1 MSENRKPVIE
11 PDFYGDFH
19 CIGGQCSFTCCKE
32 WKIAVDH
39 ETKKRWRKM
48 DVPSTVLESGR
59 VPEHVCRYLTDSVEN
74 GRREVLDGKDAHK
87 TSDTDAGTAHTAF
100 GGTAG
105 NAAAAV
111 ETALSK
117 ETLHLDRFVV
127 KKDGGEII
135 ELLPNMRC
143 PFLEDSELC
152 RLVLDYGE
160 ECLSE
165 TCHVFPR
172 ETHEFPDRT
181 ERTLVSCCPEIVD
194 RLHALKELHFTN
206 LPYQDRAFLLKG
218 NDKLFQIRNIM
229 MYWLKDASVS
239 NEVNLKRCLFMLLDL
254 FEKEE
259 KMRQKNSAKK
269 KTSHKQAGEA
279 KRCSNGVAEENGC
292 SNCVSDANS
301 ISNPE
306 FKSAVTAALDP
317 AECLKEEDVAKLTE
331 MILAMPKDV
340 QASIEEQNALFLD
353 ITENYRKEG
362 RYQGLLNPLYAM
374 AEQLSH
380 EFEEADAARMD
391 VISALHAEVVAAY
404 APLLRNYLVAEA
416 FATLLIPGCTLRDMV
431 LQLEWM
437 IMEYVLIVHAMVLEI
452 LCEDAP
458 FAYPKARELLILIAR
473 MTGYDGDEI
482 EEYLSDSFENPVW
495 PWGYADYLLA

>member
-11 PDFYGDFH
+11 PEFYGDFH

-48 DVPSTVLESGR
+48 DVPETVLESGR
-59 VPEHVCRYLTDSVEN
+59 VPEHACLS
-74 GRREVLDGKDAHK
+74 
-87 TSDTDAGTAHTAF
+87 TSNKAQ
-100 GGTAG
+100 
-105 NAAAAV
+105 
-111 ETALSK
+111 LSQ
-117 ETLHLDRFVV
+117 FVV

-172 ETHEFPDRT
+172 ETHEFTDRT

-194 RLHALKELHFTN
+194 RLHELTELHFTN

-254 FEKEE
+254 LEKEE

-269 KTSHKQAGEA
+269 KTSHKQAREA
-279 KRCSNGVAEENGC
+279 KRCSNAVAEENGR

-301 ISNPE
+301 ISTTAAE
-306 FKSAVTAALDP
+306 YGAAVTEEPDP

-331 MILAMPKDV
+331 MILAMPKDA

-380 EFEEADAARMD
+380 EFEEADADRMD
-391 VISALHAEVVAAY
+391 EISALHAEVVAAY

-431 LQLEWM
+431 LQFEWM

-452 LCEDAP
+452 LCEKDAEDAP
-458 FAYPKARELLILIAR
+458 SASNSEKDAGDAIRSSGSQGAVDGRASEVAEADTVNALLAYPKARELLILIAR

>member
-39 ETKKRWRKM
+39 ETKMRWRKM
-48 DVPSTVLESGR
+48 DVPETVLESGR
-59 VPEHVCRYLTDSVEN
+59 VPEHACLS
-74 GRREVLDGKDAHK
+74 
-87 TSDTDAGTAHTAF
+87 TSNKAQ
-100 GGTAG
+100 
-105 NAAAAV
+105 
-111 ETALSK
+111 LSQ
-117 ETLHLDRFVV
+117 FVV

-172 ETHEFPDRT
+172 ETHEFTDRT

-194 RLHALKELHFTN
+194 RLHALHELHFTN
-206 LPYQDRAFLLKG
+206 LPYQDRAYLLEG

-254 FEKEE
+254 FD
-259 KMRQKNSAKK
+259 K
-269 KTSHKQAGEA
+269 KTKG
-279 KRCSNGVAEENGC
+279 K
-292 SNCVSDANS
+292 
-301 ISNPE
+301 
-306 FKSAVTAALDP
+306 TLDP

-331 MILAMPKDV
+331 MILAMPKDA
-340 QASIEEQNALFLD
+340 QASIEEQNALLLD

-380 EFEEADAARMD
+380 EFEEADADRMD
-391 VISALHAEVVAAY
+391 EISALHAEVVAAY

-431 LQLEWM
+431 LQFEWM

-452 LCEDAP
+452 LCKKDAGDAAGASNSEKDAGDAIRSSGSQGAVDGRASEVAEADMDTVNAP
-458 FAYPKARELLILIAR
+458 LAYPKARELLILIAR

>member
-1 MSENRKPVIE
+1 MSENRKPIIE
-11 PDFYGDFH
+11 PDFYKDFH

-32 WKIAVDH
+32 WKIAVDQ
-39 ETKKRWRKM
+39 ETKKRWRKLS
-48 DVPSTVLESGR
+48 VPETVLESGR
-59 VPEHVCRYLTDSVEN
+59 VPKHACRSS
-74 GRREVLDGKDAHK
+74 LDKAH
-87 TSDTDAGTAHTAF
+87 
-100 GGTAG
+100 
-105 NAAAAV
+105 
-111 ETALSK
+111 LSQ
-117 ETLHLDRFVV
+117 FVM

-172 ETHEFPDRT
+172 ETHEFADRT

-194 RLHALKELHFTN
+194 RLYALKELHFTK
-206 LPYQDRAFLLKG
+206 LPYQDRAFLLEGK
-218 NDKLFQIRNIM
+218 DKLFQIRNIM
-229 MYWLKDASVS
+229 MYWLQDASVS

-254 FEKEE
+254 LEKEQ
-259 KMRQKNSAKK
+259 KMRA
-269 KTSHKQAGEA
+269 
-279 KRCSNGVAEENGC
+279 
-292 SNCVSDANS
+292 
-301 ISNPE
+301 I
-306 FKSAVTAALDP
+306 DP
-317 AECLKEEDVAKLTE
+317 GECLKEADVEKLTE
-331 MILAMPKDV
+331 MILAMPKDA

-380 EFEEADAARMD
+380 EFQEAEPARMD
-391 VISALHAEVVAAY
+391 EICALHAEVVAPY

-416 FATLLIPGCTLRDMV
+416 FATLLIPGCMLRDMV

-437 IMEYVLIVHAMVLEI
+437 IMEYVLIVHAMVLQR
-452 LCEDAP
+452 LSEDAP
-458 FAYPKARELLILIAR
+458 LAYPKARELLILIAR

-482 EEYLSDSFENPVW
+482 EEYLCDSFENPVW

>member
-1 MSENRKPVIE
+1 MSENRKPIIE
-11 PDFYGDFH
+11 PDFYKDFH

-32 WKIAVDH
+32 WKIAVDQ
-39 ETKKRWRKM
+39 ETKKRWRKLS
-48 DVPSTVLESGR
+48 VPETVLESGR
-59 VPEHVCRYLTDSVEN
+59 VPKHACRSS
-74 GRREVLDGKDAHK
+74 LDKAQ
-87 TSDTDAGTAHTAF
+87 
-100 GGTAG
+100 
-105 NAAAAV
+105 
-111 ETALSK
+111 LSQ
-117 ETLHLDRFVV
+117 FVM

-143 PFLEDSELC
+143 PFLEDTELC

-172 ETHEFPDRT
+172 ETHEFADRT

-194 RLHALKELHFTN
+194 RLYALKELHFTK
-206 LPYQDRAFLLKG
+206 LPYQDRAFLLEGK
-218 NDKLFQIRNIM
+218 DKLFQIRNIM
-229 MYWLKDASVS
+229 MYWLQDASVS

-254 FEKEE
+254 LEKEQ
-259 KMRQKNSAKK
+259 KMRA
-269 KTSHKQAGEA
+269 
-279 KRCSNGVAEENGC
+279 
-292 SNCVSDANS
+292 
-301 ISNPE
+301 I
-306 FKSAVTAALDP
+306 DP
-317 AECLKEEDVAKLTE
+317 GECLKEADVEKLTE
-331 MILAMPKDV
+331 MILAMPKDA

-374 AEQLSH
+374 AEQLSR
-380 EFEEADAARMD
+380 EFQEADAARMD
-391 VISALHAEVVAAY
+391 VVCALHAEVVVAY

-452 LCEDAP
+452 LCEKDAEDVP
-458 FAYPKARELLILIAR
+458 GTANSKEDAGDAMPSSESQGAFDGRTYAAVAETVNAPLAYPRARELLILIAR

-482 EEYLSDSFENPVW
+482 EEYLCDSFENPVW

>member
-32 WKIAVDH
+32 WKIAVDP
-39 ETKKRWRKM
+39 ETKKRWRKLS
-48 DVPSTVLESGR
+48 VPETVLESGR
-59 VPEHVCRYLTDSVEN
+59 VPEHACRST
-74 GRREVLDGKDAHK
+74 LDK
-87 TSDTDAGTAHTAF
+87 
-100 GGTAG
+100 
-105 NAAAAV
+105 V
-111 ETALSK
+111 QLSQ
-117 ETLHLDRFVV
+117 FVV

-135 ELLPNMRC
+135 ELLQNMRC
-143 PFLEDSELC
+143 PFLEDTELC

-172 ETHEFPDRT
+172 ETHEFTDRT

-194 RLHALKELHFTN
+194 RLHELTELHFTN
-206 LPYQDRAFLLKG
+206 LPYQDRAFLLEGNAVRRKG
-218 NDKLFQIRNIM
+218 RDAAAYLDRCFLPEGKDKLFQIRNIM
-229 MYWLKDASVS
+229 MYYLHDETVS

-254 FEKEE
+254 LEKEE
-259 KMRQKNSAKK
+259 KMRQKNSARK
-269 KTSHKQAGEA
+269 KTSHRQSVDANGRSNCAVEVNGISTQAGTTAED
-279 KRCSNGVAEENGC
+279 GVA
-292 SNCVSDANS
+292 ALM
-301 ISNPE
+301 
-306 FKSAVTAALDP
+306 TLDP
-317 AECLKEEDVAKLTE
+317 GECLKEDDVQKLTE
-331 MILAMPKDV
+331 MILAMPKDA

-380 EFEEADAARMD
+380 EFEKADAVRMD
-391 VISALHAEVVAAY
+391 AICALHAEVVAAY

-452 LCEDAP
+452 LCEKDAGNAMP
-458 FAYPKARELLILIAR
+458 SGGQGVVGGRASEVAEADSVNAPLAYPKARELLILIAR

-495 PWGYADYLLA
+495 PWGYADYLLS

>member
-1 MSENRKPVIE
+1 MKPMIE
-11 PDFYGDFH
+11 PDFYNDFH

-32 WKIAVDH
+32 WKIAVDP
-39 ETKKRWRKM
+39 ETKKRWRKLN
-48 DVPSTVLESGR
+48 VAETVLESGR
-59 VPEHVCRYLTDSVEN
+59 VPEHACCSV
-74 GRREVLDGKDAHK
+74 
-87 TSDTDAGTAHTAF
+87 SDKAQ
-100 GGTAG
+100 
-105 NAAAAV
+105 
-111 ETALSK
+111 LS
-117 ETLHLDRFVV
+117 RFVV

-172 ETHEFPDRT
+172 ETHEFTNRT

-194 RLHALKELHFTN
+194 RLHALHELHFTN
-206 LPYQDRAFLLKG
+206 LPYQDRTFLLEG
-218 NDKLFQIRNIM
+218 NDKLFQIRNIL
-229 MYWLKDASVS
+229 MYWLHDASVS

-254 FEKEE
+254 LD
-259 KMRQKNSAKK
+259 K
-269 KTSHKQAGEA
+269 KTKG
-279 KRCSNGVAEENGC
+279 KT
-292 SNCVSDANS
+292 
-301 ISNPE
+301 P
-306 FKSAVTAALDP
+306 DP
-317 AECLKEEDVAKLTE
+317 GECLKEEDVAKLTE
-331 MILAMPKDV
+331 MILAMPTDV

-380 EFEEADAARMD
+380 EFQEAEPARMD
-391 VISALHAEVVAAY
+391 EICALHAEVVVSY
-404 APLLRNYLVAEA
+404 KSLLRNYLVAEA

-437 IMEYVLIVHAMVLEI
+437 IMEYVLIVHAMVLQR

-458 FAYPKARELLILIAR
+458 LVYPKARELLILIAR

>member
-1 MSENRKPVIE
+1 MIE

-48 DVPSTVLESGR
+48 DVPETVLESGR
-59 VPEHVCRYLTDSVEN
+59 VPKHACLS
-74 GRREVLDGKDAHK
+74 
-87 TSDTDAGTAHTAF
+87 TSDKAQ
-100 GGTAG
+100 
-105 NAAAAV
+105 
-111 ETALSK
+111 LSQ
-117 ETLHLDRFVV
+117 FVV
-127 KKDGGEII
+127 KKDGADII

-160 ECLSE
+160 ACLSE

-172 ETHEFPDRT
+172 ETHEFSDRT

-194 RLHALKELHFTN
+194 RLHALHELHFTN
-206 LPYQDRAFLLKG
+206 LPLQDRAFLLEG

-254 FEKEE
+254 LD
-259 KMRQKNSAKK
+259 K
-269 KTSHKQAGEA
+269 KTKG
-279 KRCSNGVAEENGC
+279 KT
-292 SNCVSDANS
+292 
-301 ISNPE
+301 P
-306 FKSAVTAALDP
+306 DP
-317 AECLKEEDVAKLTE
+317 AECQKEEDVAKLTE
-331 MILAMPKDV
+331 MILAMPKDT

-380 EFEEADAARMD
+380 EFQEAEPARMD
-391 VISALHAEVVAAY
+391 EICALHAEVVVSY
-404 APLLRNYLVAEA
+404 KSLLRNYLVAEA

-452 LCEDAP
+452 LSERDVEDARSTSGSQGAAGGWAHVADADTP
-458 FAYPKARELLILIAR
+458 LAYPKARELLILIAR

-482 EEYLSDSFENPVW
+482 EDYLRDSFENPVW

>member
-11 PDFYGDFH
+11 PDFYRDFH

-48 DVPSTVLESGR
+48 DVPETVLESGR
-59 VPEHVCRYLTDSVEN
+59 VPKHACLS
-74 GRREVLDGKDAHK
+74 
-87 TSDTDAGTAHTAF
+87 TSDKAQ
-100 GGTAG
+100 
-105 NAAAAV
+105 
-111 ETALSK
+111 LSQ
-117 ETLHLDRFVV
+117 FVV

-143 PFLEDSELC
+143 PFLEDTELC

-160 ECLSE
+160 ACLSE

-172 ETHEFPDRT
+172 ETHAFADRT
-181 ERTLVSCCPEIVD
+181 ERTLVSCCPEIMD
-194 RLHALKELHFTN
+194 RLHELTELHFTN

-229 MYWLKDASVS
+229 MYWFKDASVS

-254 FEKEE
+254 LE
-259 KMRQKNSAKK
+259 K
-269 KTSHKQAGEA
+269 KTKG
-279 KRCSNGVAEENGC
+279 KM
-292 SNCVSDANS
+292 
-301 ISNPE
+301 
-306 FKSAVTAALDP
+306 LDP
-317 AECLKEEDVAKLTE
+317 GECLKEEDVAKLTE
-331 MILAMPKDV
+331 MILAMPKDA

-380 EFEEADAARMD
+380 EFEEADAVRMD
-391 VISALHAEVVAAY
+391 EICALHAEVVAAY

-452 LCEDAP
+452 LSEDAAAHGDAVNAP
-458 FAYPKARELLILIAR
+458 LAYPKARELLILIAR

>member
-1 MSENRKPVIE
+1 MKPMIE
-11 PDFYGDFH
+11 PEFYSDFH
-19 CIGGQCSFTCCKE
+19 CIGGRCSFTCCKE
-32 WKIAVDH
+32 WKIAVDP
-39 ETKKRWRKM
+39 ETKKRWRKRS
-48 DVPSTVLESGR
+48 VPETVLESGR
-59 VPEHVCRYLTDSVEN
+59 VPEHACAHASKSTVE
-74 GRREVLDGKDAHK
+74 LYQ
-87 TSDTDAGTAHTAF
+87 
-100 GGTAG
+100 
-105 NAAAAV
+105 
-111 ETALSK
+111 
-117 ETLHLDRFVV
+117 FVT
-127 KKDGGEII
+127 KKDGADII

-160 ECLSE
+160 ACLSE

-194 RLHALKELHFTN
+194 RLHAVHELHFTN
-206 LPYQDRAFLLKG
+206 LPYQDRAFLLEGK
-218 NDKLFQIRNIM
+218 DKLFQIRNIM
-229 MYWLKDASVS
+229 MYYLDNDTVS
-239 NEVNLKRCLFMLLDL
+239 NEVNLKRCFFMLLDL
-254 FEKEE
+254 FD
-259 KMRQKNSAKK
+259 K
-269 KTSHKQAGEA
+269 KTKG
-279 KRCSNGVAEENGC
+279 K
-292 SNCVSDANS
+292 
-301 ISNPE
+301 
-306 FKSAVTAALDP
+306 TLDP

-380 EFEEADAARMD
+380 EFQEADPVRMD
-391 VISALHAEVVAAY
+391 EICALHAEVVAAY

-416 FATLLIPGCTLRDMV
+416 FATLLIPRCTLRDMV

-452 LCEDAP
+452 LSERDTEDTRSTSGSQGAAGGWAHVADADTLL
-458 FAYPKARELLILIAR
+458 AYPKARELLILIAR

-482 EEYLSDSFENPVW
+482 EDYLRDSFENPVW

>member
-48 DVPSTVLESGR
+48 DVPETVLESGR
-59 VPEHVCRYLTDSVEN
+59 VPEHACRST
-74 GRREVLDGKDAHK
+74 LDKAQ
-87 TSDTDAGTAHTAF
+87 
-100 GGTAG
+100 
-105 NAAAAV
+105 
-111 ETALSK
+111 LSQ
-117 ETLHLDRFVV
+117 FVV

-160 ECLSE
+160 TCLSE

-172 ETHEFPDRT
+172 ETHEFTDRT

-194 RLHALKELHFTN
+194 RLHELTELHFTN

-229 MYWLKDASVS
+229 MYWLKDALVS

-254 FEKEE
+254 FD
-259 KMRQKNSAKK
+259 K
-269 KTSHKQAGEA
+269 KTKG
-279 KRCSNGVAEENGC
+279 K
-292 SNCVSDANS
+292 
-301 ISNPE
+301 
-306 FKSAVTAALDP
+306 TLDP

-331 MILAMPKDV
+331 MILAMPKDA

-374 AEQLSH
+374 AEQLSQ
-380 EFEEADAARMD
+380 EFQEAEPARMD
-391 VISALHAEVVAAY
+391 EICALRADVVAAY

-437 IMEYVLIVHAMVLEI
+437 IMEYVLIVHAMVLQR

-458 FAYPKARELLILIAR
+458 LAYPKARELLILIAR

-495 PWGYADYLLA
+495 PWGYADYLLS

>member
-1 MSENRKPVIE
+1 MSENRKPIIE
-11 PDFYGDFH
+11 PDFYKDFH

-32 WKIAVDH
+32 WKIAVDQ
-39 ETKKRWRKM
+39 ETKKRWRKLS
-48 DVPSTVLESGR
+48 VPETVLERGR
-59 VPEHVCRYLTDSVEN
+59 VPKHACRSS
-74 GRREVLDGKDAHK
+74 LDKAQ
-87 TSDTDAGTAHTAF
+87 
-100 GGTAG
+100 
-105 NAAAAV
+105 
-111 ETALSK
+111 LSQ
-117 ETLHLDRFVV
+117 FVM

-172 ETHEFPDRT
+172 ETHEFADRT

-194 RLHALKELHFTN
+194 RLYALKELHFTK
-206 LPYQDRAFLLKG
+206 LPYQDRAFLLEGK
-218 NDKLFQIRNIM
+218 DKLFQIRNIM
-229 MYWLKDASVS
+229 MYWLQDASVS
-239 NEVNLKRCLFMLLDL
+239 NEVNLKRCLFMILDL
-254 FEKEE
+254 FD
-259 KMRQKNSAKK
+259 K
-269 KTSHKQAGEA
+269 KTKG
-279 KRCSNGVAEENGC
+279 KM
-292 SNCVSDANS
+292 
-301 ISNPE
+301 
-306 FKSAVTAALDP
+306 LDP
-317 AECLKEEDVAKLTE
+317 GECLKEADVEKLTE
-331 MILAMPKDV
+331 MILAMPKDA

-374 AEQLSH
+374 AEQLSR
-380 EFEEADAARMD
+380 EFQEADAARMD
-391 VISALHAEVVAAY
+391 VVCALHAEVVVAY

-416 FATLLIPGCTLRDMV
+416 FATLLIPGCMLRDMV

-452 LCEDAP
+452 LCEKDAEDVP
-458 FAYPKARELLILIAR
+458 GTANSKEDAGDAMPSSESQGAFDGRTYAAVAETVNAPVAYPKARELLILIAR

-482 EEYLSDSFENPVW
+482 EEYLCDSFENPVW

>member
-1 MSENRKPVIE
+1 MKPMIE
-11 PDFYGDFH
+11 PDFYNDFH

-32 WKIAVDH
+32 WKIAVDP

-48 DVPSTVLESGR
+48 DVPGTILESGR
-59 VPEHVCRYLTDSVEN
+59 VPEHACVHASKSTVE
-74 GRREVLDGKDAHK
+74 LYQ
-87 TSDTDAGTAHTAF
+87 
-100 GGTAG
+100 
-105 NAAAAV
+105 
-111 ETALSK
+111 
-117 ETLHLDRFVV
+117 FVT
-127 KKDGGEII
+127 KKDGADII

-160 ECLSE
+160 ACLSE

-194 RLHALKELHFTN
+194 RLHAVHELHFTN
-206 LPYQDRAFLLKG
+206 LPYQDRAFLLEG
-218 NDKLFQIRNIM
+218 DDKLFQIRNIM
-229 MYWLKDASVS
+229 MYWLHDASVS

-254 FEKEE
+254 FD
-259 KMRQKNSAKK
+259 K
-269 KTSHKQAGEA
+269 KTKG
-279 KRCSNGVAEENGC
+279 K
-292 SNCVSDANS
+292 
-301 ISNPE
+301 
-306 FKSAVTAALDP
+306 ALDP

-331 MILAMPKDV
+331 MILAMPKDA

-374 AEQLSH
+374 AEQLSR
-380 EFEEADAARMD
+380 EFQEADAARMD
-391 VISALHAEVVAAY
+391 VVCALHAEVVVAY

-452 LCEDAP
+452 LSERDAEDTRSTSGSQGAAGGWAHVANADTLL
-458 FAYPKARELLILIAR
+458 AYPKARELLILIAR

-482 EEYLSDSFENPVW
+482 EDYLRDSFENPVW

>member
-1 MSENRKPVIE
+1 MSENRKPIIE
-11 PDFYGDFH
+11 PDFYKDFH

-32 WKIAVDH
+32 WKIAVDP
-39 ETKKRWRKM
+39 ETKKRWRKLS
-48 DVPSTVLESGR
+48 VPETVLESGR
-59 VPEHVCRYLTDSVEN
+59 VPKHACRSS
-74 GRREVLDGKDAHK
+74 LDKAQ
-87 TSDTDAGTAHTAF
+87 
-100 GGTAG
+100 
-105 NAAAAV
+105 
-111 ETALSK
+111 LSQ
-117 ETLHLDRFVV
+117 FVM

-143 PFLEDSELC
+143 PFLEDTELC

-172 ETHEFPDRT
+172 ETHAFADRT

-194 RLHALKELHFTN
+194 RLYALKELHFTK
-206 LPYQDRAFLLKG
+206 LPYQDRAFLLEGK
-218 NDKLFQIRNIM
+218 DKLFQIRNIM
-229 MYWLKDASVS
+229 MYWLQDASVS

-254 FEKEE
+254 LD
-259 KMRQKNSAKK
+259 K
-269 KTSHKQAGEA
+269 KTKGM
-279 KRCSNGVAEENGC
+279 
-292 SNCVSDANS
+292 
-301 ISNPE
+301 
-306 FKSAVTAALDP
+306 TLDP
-317 AECLKEEDVAKLTE
+317 GECLKEADVEKLTE
-331 MILAMPKDV
+331 MMLAMPKDA

-353 ITENYRKEG
+353 VTENYRKEG
-362 RYQGLLNPLYAM
+362 RYQGLLSPLYAM
-374 AEQLSH
+374 AEQLSR
-380 EFEEADAARMD
+380 EFQEADAARMD
-391 VISALHAEVVAAY
+391 VVCALHAEVVVAY

-452 LCEDAP
+452 LCEKDAEDIP
-458 FAYPKARELLILIAR
+458 GTSNSKEDAGDAMPLSESQGAFDGRTYAAVAETVNAPLAYPKARELLILIAR

-482 EEYLSDSFENPVW
+482 EEYLRDSFENPVW

>member
-32 WKIAVDH
+32 WKIAVDP

-48 DVPSTVLESGR
+48 DVPGTILESGR
-59 VPEHVCRYLTDSVEN
+59 VPEHACVHASKSTVE
-74 GRREVLDGKDAHK
+74 LYQ
-87 TSDTDAGTAHTAF
+87 
-100 GGTAG
+100 
-105 NAAAAV
+105 
-111 ETALSK
+111 
-117 ETLHLDRFVV
+117 FVT
-127 KKDGGEII
+127 KKDGADII

-160 ECLSE
+160 ACLSE

-172 ETHEFPDRT
+172 ETHEFADRT

-194 RLHALKELHFTN
+194 RLYTLKELHFTN
-206 LPYQDRAFLLKG
+206 LPYQDRAFLLEGK
-218 NDKLFQIRNIM
+218 DKLFQIRNIM
-229 MYWLKDASVS
+229 MYWLSDVSSS
-239 NEVNLKRCLFMLLDL
+239 NEVNLKRTFFMLLDL
-254 FEKEE
+254 LEKEKKAE
-259 KMRQKNSAKK
+259 KTVLKKNAGKK
-269 KTSHKQAGEA
+269 RS
-279 KRCSNGVAEENGC
+279 AEERGR
-292 SNCVSDANS
+292 SLVSVLAAERAADAVN
-301 ISNPE
+301 
-306 FKSAVTAALDP
+306 TLDP
-317 AECLKEEDVAKLTE
+317 GECLKEADVEKLTE
-331 MILAMPKDV
+331 MMLAMPKDT

-353 ITENYRKEG
+353 ITENYRKEE

-374 AEQLSH
+374 AEQLSR
-380 EFEEADAARMD
+380 EFQEADAARMD
-391 VISALHAEVVAAY
+391 VVCALHAEVVVAY

-431 LQLEWM
+431 LQFEWM
-437 IMEYVLIVHAMVLEI
+437 IMEYVLIVHAMVLQR

-458 FAYPKARELLILIAR
+458 LAYPKARELLILIAR

-482 EEYLSDSFENPVW
+482 EEYLRDSFENPVW
-495 PWGYADYLLA
+495 PWGYADYLLS

>member
-48 DVPSTVLESGR
+48 DVPETVLESGR
-59 VPEHVCRYLTDSVEN
+59 VPEHACLS
-74 GRREVLDGKDAHK
+74 
-87 TSDTDAGTAHTAF
+87 TSNKAQ
-100 GGTAG
+100 
-105 NAAAAV
+105 
-111 ETALSK
+111 LSQ
-117 ETLHLDRFVV
+117 FVV

-172 ETHEFPDRT
+172 EKHEFTDRT

-194 RLHALKELHFTN
+194 RLHALHELHFTN

-229 MYWLKDASVS
+229 MYWLKDDSVS
-239 NEVNLKRCLFMLLDL
+239 NEVNMKRCLFMLLDL
-254 FEKEE
+254 LEKEE
-259 KMRQKNSAKK
+259 KMRQKNIAKK
-269 KTSHKQAGEA
+269 KTSYRQSA
-279 KRCSNGVAEENGC
+279 KVNGISKPSGAVAEC
-292 SNCVSDANS
+292 A
-301 ISNPE
+301 
-306 FKSAVTAALDP
+306 SAVTATLDP
-317 AECLKEEDVAKLTE
+317 AECLKEDDVQKLTK
-331 MILAMPKDV
+331 MILAMPKDA
-340 QASIEEQNALFLD
+340 QASVEEQNALFLD

-374 AEQLSH
+374 AEQLSQ
-380 EFEEADAARMD
+380 EFEEADADRMD
-391 VISALHAEVVAAY
+391 EISALHAEVVATY
-404 APLLRNYLVAEA
+404 VPLLRNYLVAEA

-437 IMEYVLIVHAMVLEI
+437 IMEYVLIVHAMVLQR

-458 FAYPKARELLILIAR
+458 LAYPKARELLILIAR

-495 PWGYADYLLA
+495 PWGYADYLLS

>member
-48 DVPSTVLESGR
+48 DVPETVLESGR
-59 VPEHVCRYLTDSVEN
+59 VPEHACLS
-74 GRREVLDGKDAHK
+74 
-87 TSDTDAGTAHTAF
+87 TSNKAQ
-100 GGTAG
+100 
-105 NAAAAV
+105 
-111 ETALSK
+111 LSQ
-117 ETLHLDRFVV
+117 FVV

-172 ETHEFPDRT
+172 ETHEFTDRT
-181 ERTLVSCCPEIVD
+181 ERTLFSCCPEIVD
-194 RLHALKELHFTN
+194 RLHALHELHFTN
-206 LPYQDRAFLLKG
+206 LPYQDRAFLLEG

-254 FEKEE
+254 LEKEE

-269 KTSHKQAGEA
+269 KTSHRQSA
-279 KRCSNGVAEENGC
+279 KVNGISKPSDAVAEC
-292 SNCVSDANS
+292 A
-301 ISNPE
+301 
-306 FKSAVTAALDP
+306 SAVTAALDP
-317 AECLKEEDVAKLTE
+317 AECLMEEDVAKLTE

-391 VISALHAEVVAAY
+391 EICALRADVVAAY

-437 IMEYVLIVHAMVLEI
+437 IMEYVLIVHAMVLET
-452 LCEDAP
+452 LCEKDAEDAP
-458 FAYPKARELLILIAR
+458 GASNGEEDAGDAMPSSGSRAAVDGRTYAEDADAPLAYPKARELLILIAR

-495 PWGYADYLLA
+495 PWGYADYLLS

>member
-32 WKIAVDH
+32 WKIAVDP
-39 ETKKRWRKM
+39 ETKKRWRKLS
-48 DVPSTVLESGR
+48 VPETVLESGR
-59 VPEHVCRYLTDSVEN
+59 VPKHACRSS
-74 GRREVLDGKDAHK
+74 LDK
-87 TSDTDAGTAHTAF
+87 
-100 GGTAG
+100 
-105 NAAAAV
+105 V
-111 ETALSK
+111 QLSQ
-117 ETLHLDRFVV
+117 FVM

-143 PFLEDSELC
+143 PFLEDTELC

-172 ETHEFPDRT
+172 ETHAFADRT

-194 RLHALKELHFTN
+194 RLYGLKELHFTK
-206 LPYQDRAFLLKG
+206 LPYQDRAFLLEGK
-218 NDKLFQIRNIM
+218 DKLFQIRNIM
-229 MYWLKDASVS
+229 MYWLQDASVS
-239 NEVNLKRCLFMLLDL
+239 NEVNLKRTFFMLLDL
-254 FEKEE
+254 LEKEKKEE
-259 KMRQKNSAKK
+259 KTVLKKNAGKK
-269 KTSHKQAGEA
+269 QS
-279 KRCSNGVAEENGC
+279 AEERGR
-292 SNCVSDANS
+292 SLVSVLAAESAADAV
-301 ISNPE
+301 
-306 FKSAVTAALDP
+306 KALDP
-317 AECLKEEDVAKLTE
+317 GECLKDEDVQKLTE
-331 MILAMPKDV
+331 MMLAMPKDA

-353 ITENYRKEG
+353 VTENYRKEG
-362 RYQGLLNPLYAM
+362 RYQGLLSPLYAM
-374 AEQLSH
+374 AEQLSR
-380 EFEEADAARMD
+380 EFQEADAARMD
-391 VISALHAEVVAAY
+391 VVCALHAEVVVAY

-416 FATLLIPGCTLRDMV
+416 FAPLLIPGCTLRDMV

-452 LCEDAP
+452 LCEKDAEDIP
-458 FAYPKARELLILIAR
+458 GTSNSKEDAGDAMPSSESQSSFNGRTYAAVAETVHAPLAYPKARELLILIAR

-482 EEYLSDSFENPVW
+482 EEYLRDSFENPVW

>member
-1 MSENRKPVIE
+1 MKPMIE
-11 PDFYGDFH
+11 PEFYNDFH

-32 WKIAVDH
+32 WKIAVDP

-48 DVPSTVLESGR
+48 DVPGTILESGR
-59 VPEHVCRYLTDSVEN
+59 VPEHACVHASKSTVE
-74 GRREVLDGKDAHK
+74 LYQ
-87 TSDTDAGTAHTAF
+87 
-100 GGTAG
+100 
-105 NAAAAV
+105 
-111 ETALSK
+111 
-117 ETLHLDRFVV
+117 FVT
-127 KKDGGEII
+127 KKDGADII

-143 PFLEDSELC
+143 PFLEDSDLC

-160 ECLSE
+160 ACLSE

-194 RLHALKELHFTN
+194 RLHALHELHFTN
-206 LPYQDRAFLLKG
+206 LPYQDRAFLLEG
-218 NDKLFQIRNIM
+218 DDKLFQIRNIM

-254 FEKEE
+254 LD
-259 KMRQKNSAKK
+259 K
-269 KTSHKQAGEA
+269 KTKG
-279 KRCSNGVAEENGC
+279 KT
-292 SNCVSDANS
+292 
-301 ISNPE
+301 P
-306 FKSAVTAALDP
+306 DP

-380 EFEEADAARMD
+380 EFQEADADRMD
-391 VISALHAEVVAAY
+391 EISALHAKVVVDY

-452 LCEDAP
+452 LSERDTKDTRSTSGSQGAAGGWAHVADADTLL
-458 FAYPKARELLILIAR
+458 AYPKARELLILIAR

-482 EEYLSDSFENPVW
+482 EDYLRDSFENPVW

>member
-1 MSENRKPVIE
+1 MSENRKPIIE
-11 PDFYGDFH
+11 PDFYKDFH

-32 WKIAVDH
+32 WKIAVDP
-39 ETKKRWRKM
+39 ETKKRWRKLS
-48 DVPSTVLESGR
+48 VPETVLESGR
-59 VPEHVCRYLTDSVEN
+59 VPKHACRSS
-74 GRREVLDGKDAHK
+74 LDKAQ
-87 TSDTDAGTAHTAF
+87 
-100 GGTAG
+100 
-105 NAAAAV
+105 
-111 ETALSK
+111 LSQ
-117 ETLHLDRFVV
+117 FVM

-143 PFLEDSELC
+143 PFLEDTELC

-172 ETHEFPDRT
+172 ETHEFADRT

-194 RLHALKELHFTN
+194 RLYALKKLHFTK
-206 LPYQDRAFLLKG
+206 LPYQDRAFLLEGK
-218 NDKLFQIRNIM
+218 DKLFQIRNIM
-229 MYWLKDASVS
+229 MYWLQDASVS

-254 FEKEE
+254 LD
-259 KMRQKNSAKK
+259 K
-269 KTSHKQAGEA
+269 KTKG
-279 KRCSNGVAEENGC
+279 K
-292 SNCVSDANS
+292 
-301 ISNPE
+301 
-306 FKSAVTAALDP
+306 TLDP
-317 AECLKEEDVAKLTE
+317 GECLKEADVEKLTE
-331 MILAMPKDV
+331 MMLAMPKDT

-353 ITENYRKEG
+353 VTENYRKEG

-374 AEQLSH
+374 AEQLSC
-380 EFEEADAARMD
+380 EFQEADAARMD
-391 VISALHAEVVAAY
+391 VVCALHAEVVVAY

-431 LQLEWM
+431 LQFEWM

-452 LCEDAP
+452 LCEKYAEDVSGTSNSKEDAGDAMP
-458 FAYPKARELLILIAR
+458 SSESQSSFNGRTYAAVTETVNAPLAYPKARKLLILIAR

-482 EEYLSDSFENPVW
+482 EEYLRDSFENPVW

>member
-11 PDFYGDFH
+11 PEFYGDFH

-48 DVPSTVLESGR
+48 DVPETVLESGR
-59 VPEHVCRYLTDSVEN
+59 VPKHACLS
-74 GRREVLDGKDAHK
+74 
-87 TSDTDAGTAHTAF
+87 TSDKAQ
-100 GGTAG
+100 
-105 NAAAAV
+105 
-111 ETALSK
+111 LSQ
-117 ETLHLDRFVV
+117 FVV

-143 PFLEDSELC
+143 PFLEDSDLC

-172 ETHEFPDRT
+172 ETHEFSDRT

-194 RLHALKELHFTN
+194 RLHALHELHFTN
-206 LPYQDRAFLLKG
+206 LPYQERAFLLKG

-254 FEKEE
+254 LE
-259 KMRQKNSAKK
+259 K
-269 KTSHKQAGEA
+269 KTKG
-279 KRCSNGVAEENGC
+279 K
-292 SNCVSDANS
+292 
-301 ISNPE
+301 
-306 FKSAVTAALDP
+306 TLDP

-331 MILAMPKDV
+331 MILAMPKDA

-374 AEQLSH
+374 AEQLSQ
-380 EFEEADAARMD
+380 EFEEADDVRMD
-391 VISALHAEVVAAY
+391 EISALHAEVVAAY

-416 FATLLIPGCTLRDMV
+416 FATLLIPGCMLRDMV

-437 IMEYVLIVHAMVLEI
+437 IMEYVLIVHAMVLQR

-458 FAYPKARELLILIAR
+458 LAYPKARELLILIAR

-495 PWGYADYLLA
+495 PWGYADYLLS

>member
-32 WKIAVDH
+32 WKIAVDP
-39 ETKKRWRKM
+39 ETKKRWRKLS
-48 DVPSTVLESGR
+48 VPETVLESGR
-59 VPEHVCRYLTDSVEN
+59 VPKHACRSS
-74 GRREVLDGKDAHK
+74 LDKAQ
-87 TSDTDAGTAHTAF
+87 
-100 GGTAG
+100 
-105 NAAAAV
+105 
-111 ETALSK
+111 LSQ
-117 ETLHLDRFVV
+117 FVM

-143 PFLEDSELC
+143 PFLEDTELC

-172 ETHEFPDRT
+172 ETHEFADRT

-194 RLHALKELHFTN
+194 RLYALKELHFTK
-206 LPYQDRAFLLKG
+206 LPYQDRAFLLEGK
-218 NDKLFQIRNIM
+218 DKLFQIRNIM
-229 MYWLKDASVS
+229 MYWLQDASVS

-254 FEKEE
+254 LEKEQ
-259 KMRQKNSAKK
+259 KMRA
-269 KTSHKQAGEA
+269 
-279 KRCSNGVAEENGC
+279 
-292 SNCVSDANS
+292 
-301 ISNPE
+301 I
-306 FKSAVTAALDP
+306 DP
-317 AECLKEEDVAKLTE
+317 GECLKEADVEKLTE
-331 MILAMPKDV
+331 MILAMPKDA
-340 QASIEEQNALFLD
+340 QTSIEEQNALFLD

-362 RYQGLLNPLYAM
+362 RYQGLLNPLYGM
-374 AEQLSH
+374 AEQLSR
-380 EFEEADAARMD
+380 EFQEADAARMD
-391 VISALHAEVVAAY
+391 VVCALHAEVVAAY

-416 FATLLIPGCTLRDMV
+416 FATLLIPDCTLRDMV

-437 IMEYVLIVHAMVLEI
+437 IMEYVLIVHAMVLQR
-452 LCEDAP
+452 LSEDAP
-458 FAYPKARELLILIAR
+458 ITYPKARELLILIAR

-482 EEYLSDSFENPVW
+482 EEYLCDSFENPVW

>member
-48 DVPSTVLESGR
+48 DVPETVLESGR
-59 VPEHVCRYLTDSVEN
+59 VPKHACLS
-74 GRREVLDGKDAHK
+74 
-87 TSDTDAGTAHTAF
+87 TSDKAQ
-100 GGTAG
+100 
-105 NAAAAV
+105 
-111 ETALSK
+111 LSQ
-117 ETLHLDRFVV
+117 FVV

-143 PFLEDSELC
+143 PFLEDSDLC

-172 ETHEFPDRT
+172 ETHEFSDRT

-194 RLHALKELHFTN
+194 RLHALHELHFTN
-206 LPYQDRAFLLKG
+206 LPYQERAFLLKG
-218 NDKLFQIRNIM
+218 NDKLFKIRNIM

-254 FEKEE
+254 LE
-259 KMRQKNSAKK
+259 K
-269 KTSHKQAGEA
+269 KTKG
-279 KRCSNGVAEENGC
+279 K
-292 SNCVSDANS
+292 
-301 ISNPE
+301 
-306 FKSAVTAALDP
+306 TLDP

-331 MILAMPKDV
+331 MILAMPKDA

-374 AEQLSH
+374 AEQLSQ
-380 EFEEADAARMD
+380 EFEEADAVRMD
-391 VISALHAEVVAAY
+391 EISALHAEVVAAY

-437 IMEYVLIVHAMVLEI
+437 IMEYVLIVHAMVLQR

-458 FAYPKARELLILIAR
+458 LAYPKARELLILIAR

-495 PWGYADYLLA
+495 PWGYADYLLS